1 MEWEVEMIVSE
12 PFERYLRQ
20 TLAGS
25 EVTVAQV
32 REALRLLQP
41 MPAMKPT
48 KNIYVI
54 GCFLESDIPTGGAK
68 MLYRHVDVLNKH
80 GFTASVVHA
89 KPEFRFGWFENNTT
103 IRYLTHRFINTSDI
117 LVFPEMFG
125 PYIAE
130 IGRGTKKVVY
140 NQNCYCTF
148 QGYSFDAE
156 DRQTGYLDEELLATI
171 VVSEDSRSYME
182 HVFGSLRILRIRH
195 SINPDIF
202 FNATSTKKK
211 QICFMPRKKQSDAL
225 QVINILKFRNVLN
238 GFELVPIHNKRE
250 QEVAAILR
258 DSLIYLS
265 TGTAEGFGLPPAE
278 AMACGCI
285 VIGYHGGGGKEYFQP
300 WFSYPIAEGDVLAFA
315 KTVERVIEIHHT
327 HPETLTE
334 MGRAASEY
342 IRTEYSPTVE
352 EQDIVNAWR
361 TIMETTG

>member
-1 MEWEVEMIVSE
+1 MERGVEMMVSD

-20 TLAGS
+20 ALAGS
-25 EVTVAQV
+25 EISIAQV
-32 REALRLLQP
+32 REALRLLEP

-89 KPEFRFGWFENNTT
+89 KPGFRFGWFENNTP
-103 IRYLTHRFINTSDI
+103 ISYLTHPFVNTSDI
-117 LVFPEMFG
+117 LVVPEMFG
-125 PYIAE
+125 PYLTE
-130 IGRGTKKVVY
+130 IGRGTKKVIY

-148 QGYSFDAE
+148 QGYSFEAE
-156 DRQTGYLDEELLATI
+156 NRQTGYLDKELLATI
-171 VVSEDSRSYME
+171 VVSEDSRSYLE
-182 HVFGSLRILRIRH
+182 HVFPNLRILRIRH

-202 FNATSTKKK
+202 FNAASTKKR

-225 QVINILKFRNVLN
+225 QIINILKFRNVLN
-238 GFELVPIHNKRE
+238 SFELVPIHNKPE
-250 QEVAAILR
+250 TEVAAILR

-300 WFSYPIAEGDVLAFA
+300 RFSYPIAEGDVLSFA
-315 KTVERVIEIHHT
+315 RTVERIIRIHDT
-327 HPETLTE
+327 SPETLAA
-334 MGRAASEY
+334 MGRAAAEY
-342 IRTEYSPTVE
+342 LRTEYSPTVE
-352 EQDIVNAWR
+352 ERDIVSAWKC
-361 TIMETTG
+361 IMEAAS